1 MWKLNVLFNDFSNLN
16 ILFLVTP
23 IKLTYGFPLLLDKIS
38 ISFKCNIFSLFGDI
52 AFQNAS
58 LPANLLEK

>member
-1 MWKLNVLFNDFSNLN
+1 MWKLNVLFNDFSNLD

-23 IKLTYGFPLLLDKIS
+23 IKLIYGFPLLLDKIS
-38 ISFKCNIFSLFGDI
+38 ISFKCNVFSILGDI

-58 LPANLLEK
+58 LPANRLAK